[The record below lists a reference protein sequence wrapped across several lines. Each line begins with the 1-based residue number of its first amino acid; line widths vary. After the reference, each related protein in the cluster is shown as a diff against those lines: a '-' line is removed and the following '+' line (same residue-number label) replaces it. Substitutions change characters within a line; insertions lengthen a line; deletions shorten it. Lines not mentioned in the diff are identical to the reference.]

1 MLTGKWSQRS
11 RLWQRWHCY
20 RWSYHTGTDLFIRF
34 SIKQFSLK
42 KIKNLWSINFILKHS
57 NTVYVSVIHGHDQ
70 GSLLSRTM
78 DRALP
83 PSVRVLYAELP
94 ANRFSL
100 GALEAVL
107 DLWANKTIVAC
118 LLLIP
123 EPVGLLPALTATNYR
138 IPVLWLPSVQR
149 VDQVS
154 ISIKYLLT
162 RQSRCTRIIHFAGL
176 DFKSSEILAFKSKYY
191 TVLLWS

>member
-1 MLTGKWSQRS
+1 MAFLVTPSP
-11 RLWQRWHCY
+11 
-20 RWSYHTGTDLFIRF
+20 
-34 SIKQFSLK
+34 K
-42 KIKNLWSINFILKHS
+42 KIILIDFFSFHFKHS

-154 ISIKYLLT
+154 VTIKEDLRLRVNKKY
-162 RQSRCTRIIHFAGL
+162 IH
-176 DFKSSEILAFKSKYY
+176 SYRAFF
-191 TVLLWS
+191 

>member
-1 MLTGKWSQRS
+1 V
-11 RLWQRWHCY
+11 
-20 RWSYHTGTDLFIRF
+20 
-34 SIKQFSLK
+34 
-42 KIKNLWSINFILKHS
+42 HS
-57 NTVYVSVIHGHDQ
+57 NHVYVSVIHGHDQ
-70 GSLLSRTM
+70 GSLLLRTM

-83 PSVRVLYAELP
+83 TSVKVLYAEMP
-94 ANRFSL
+94 ANRFST

-123 EPVGLLPALTATNYR
+123 EPVGSMPALTATKYK

-154 ISIKYLLT
+154 FYLFTVCSFRWHLISRIVYIVTMSEFEIPSDMVICARFGSLLYTFNTNNTHNFFYLSY
-162 RQSRCTRIIHFAGL
+162 RN
-176 DFKSSEILAFKSKYY
+176 
-191 TVLLWS
+191 TVINVDKI

>member
-1 MLTGKWSQRS
+1 M
-11 RLWQRWHCY
+11 
-20 RWSYHTGTDLFIRF
+20 
-34 SIKQFSLK
+34 
-42 KIKNLWSINFILKHS
+42 HS
-57 NTVYVSVIHGHDQ
+57 NHVYVSVIHGHDQ
-70 GSLLSRTM
+70 GSLLLRTM

-83 PSVRVLYAELP
+83 TSVKVLYAEMP
-94 ANRFSL
+94 ANRFST

-123 EPVGLLPALTATNYR
+123 EPVGSMPALTATKYK

-154 ISIKYLLT
+154 FYLFTVCSPKWHLIS
-162 RQSRCTRIIHFAGL
+162 RI
-176 DFKSSEILAFKSKYY
+176 DFHKMSELEIPSDMVICARFGS
-191 TVLLWS
+191 

>member
-1 MLTGKWSQRS
+1 MF
-11 RLWQRWHCY
+11 Y
-20 RWSYHTGTDLFIRF
+20 
-34 SIKQFSLK
+34 
-42 KIKNLWSINFILKHS
+42 NFKYS

-94 ANRFSL
+94 TNKFSL
-100 GALEAVL
+100 GALEAVH

-154 ISIKYLLT
+154 VTKIKNIRLKKQIKFI
-162 RQSRCTRIIHFAGL
+162 RHFSS
-176 DFKSSEILAFKSKYY
+176 FK
-191 TVLLWS
+191 